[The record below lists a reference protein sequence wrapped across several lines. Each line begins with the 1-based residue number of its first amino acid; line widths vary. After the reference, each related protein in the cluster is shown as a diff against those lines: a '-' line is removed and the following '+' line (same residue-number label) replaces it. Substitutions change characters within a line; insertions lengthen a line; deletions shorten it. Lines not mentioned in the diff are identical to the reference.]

1 MQDVVSSPRM
11 STGLDLRPLLSW
23 WSVYRST
30 FFRIWIVGV
39 GLLGL
44 LKLGSEFFRL
54 LWETAPTCLFSQ
66 EVVSGAI
73 LFLGGQT
80 AG

>member
-1 MQDVVSSPRM
+1 M
-11 STGLDLRPLLSW
+11 
-23 WSVYRST
+23 
-30 FFRIWIVGV
+30 GV